1 MIATQAILD
10 ALQFR
15 HACKEFDASKT
26 IPADEFALI
35 LETARLSPSS
45 FGFEPWHFIVV
56 QDKALRESLKQHAWG
71 APLKLDTASHFVLCL
86 GMKSPFLGADSAY
99 LPRFM
104 REVQHHPDDIANMR
118 LGFYKQFQQ
127 SDFDLTDERKLF
139 DWASKQCYIAL
150 ANMMTV
156 AAMRGID
163 SCPIEGFKQKE
174 TDALLAEQFGVN
186 LQEYGLAYMVAF
198 GYRKQ
203 DPKAKTRRDLSQIVT
218 WK

>member
-1 MIATQAILD
+1 MIEQQAILD
-10 ALQFR
+10 AFQFR
-15 HACKEFDASKT
+15 HACKEFDASKQ
-26 IPADEFALI
+26 IPAEEFELI
-35 LETARLSPSS
+35 LESARLSPSS

-56 QDKALRESLKQHAWG
+56 QDKNLRESLKQHAWG

-86 GMKSPFLGADSAY
+86 AMKSPFLNPKGFY
-99 LPRFM
+99 LPNFM
-104 REVQHHPDDIANMR
+104 REVQQHPQEVADMR
-118 LGFYKQFQQ
+118 LGFYSQFQQ

-139 DWASKQCYIAL
+139 DWASKQCYIPL

-186 LQEYGLAYMVAF
+186 LEEYGLAYMVAF
-198 GYRKQ
+198 GYRKNE
-203 DPKAKTRRDLSQIVT
+203 PRPKTRRDMNQVVS